1 MKHAIMVIG
10 FGNDASVLQ
19 KTISILDDK
28 DIDFFIHWD
37 IRYKE
42 PILNSKKS
50 KIIFIKNRVK
60 AKWGSYMLIKATL
73 NLMKDVTKHKKKYDY
88 VHLISCNDLPLMT
101 ASYFKNHF
109 KREVYIGFQH
119 PMTKKLIERINFYY
133 PNNVDYRKHAMFR
146 RLLILLN
153 RLFRV
158 NRLNDSDISELKKG
172 SEWFSVKY
180 KYILEILNSNK
191 LNEFTYCLCGDEM
204 FVQTILGRFDNSKLD
219 ENQQSARYI
228 DWNRGRPYVF
238 NNKDVK
244 ELKNKKNTMYAFVR
258 KVKNAEMADLIFD
271 DGENG

>member
-101 ASYFKNHF
+101 ASYFKNYFGPWEEISHH
-109 KREVYIGFQH
+109 G
-119 PMTKKLIERINFYY
+119 NF
-133 PNNVDYRKHAMFR
+133 
-146 RLLILLN
+146 I
-153 RLFRV
+153 
-158 NRLNDSDISELKKG
+158 
-172 SEWFSVKY
+172 
-180 KYILEILNSNK
+180 
-191 LNEFTYCLCGDEM
+191 
-204 FVQTILGRFDNSKLD
+204 
-219 ENQQSARYI
+219 QQSM
-228 DWNRGRPYVF
+228 
-238 NNKDVK
+238 VK
-244 ELKNKKNTMYAFVR
+244 TL
-258 KVKNAEMADLIFD
+258 
-271 DGENG
+271 NGIEKYYRT